1 MNFFNDPKRT
11 HILSSILLLS
21 GLALLAMGILGGY
34 VFDDLLGLAEQ
45 TLAHILVILGPT
57 MLKVGYVM
65 RLNARKRLHLAA

>member
-34 VFDDLLGLAEQ
+34 ILDDLLGLAEQ